1 MTLRELTPEEK
12 SELSRMKLS
21 QDEGTFQVL
30 LGMIAFDMLGMDA
43 KMKIRRGRK

>member
-21 QDEGTFQVL
+21 QEEGSFQVL
-30 LGMIAFDMLGMDA
+30 LVLVLAGVIW
-43 KMKIRRGRK
+43 